1 MITTITRIFLICF
14 LLLPS
19 LVSSQEYWGE
29 GFRSVE
35 ILKLNSDSTFSYEER
50 GGDLWLSPL
59 KGKYKL
65 VKDTLILNTFE
76 IPNDSFIEVLSFKND
91 SLKLSFKFRDKA
103 GRQLFVNHIA
113 LWKNGIKND
122 ICNKQILDNVGWRFL
137 SEIESTFENFDS
149 LEIITFFT
157 GKQIVIK
164 SVSGNNDYTVV
175 VDRTYDFCLDIY
187 NKKYLWRR
195 NKLVGIEDKWY
206 SKVVLRRRGALV
218 WW

>member
-1 MITTITRIFLICF
+1 MITTNTRIFLICF
-14 LLLPS
+14 LLLPP
-19 LVSSQEYWGE
+19 LVSAQEYWSE
-29 GFRSVE
+29 SFHSVE

-76 IPNDSFIEVLSFKND
+76 IPNDSLIEVLSFKND

-103 GRQLFVNHIA
+103 GRQLSVNHIA

-122 ICNKQILDNVGWRFL
+122 ICNKQILDRVGWRFL

-157 GKQIVIK
+157 DKEIVIK

-175 VDRTYDFCLDIY
+175 VDRTYDLCFDIY

-195 NKLVGIEDKWY
+195 NKLIGIKHKWE